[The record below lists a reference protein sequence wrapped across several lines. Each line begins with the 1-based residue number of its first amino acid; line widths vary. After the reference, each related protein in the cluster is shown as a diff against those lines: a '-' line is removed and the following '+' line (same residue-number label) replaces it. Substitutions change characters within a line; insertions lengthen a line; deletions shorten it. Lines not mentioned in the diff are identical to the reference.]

1 MATQG
6 IVYRQMRPG
15 EESLVSELMVRSF
28 DEFIG
33 AGYPRSGVRDFL
45 SYASTP
51 AILERLRRQHTFL
64 VALDGARI
72 VGIVDID
79 DYRHIDLLFVEKA
92 YHGKGIARELVQ
104 RCIELALE
112 ARPNL
117 KEITAD
123 TSEYGQV
130 AYESMGFEPT
140 GPQMVE
146 HGRHFRRMRLKLK
159 KYGRR

>member
-1 MATQG
+1 MAAQG

-15 EESLVSELMVRSF
+15 EEAIVSELMVRSF

-33 AGYPRSGVRDFL
+33 ASYPRSGVRDFL
-45 SYASTP
+45 SYVSTP
-51 AILERLRRQHTFL
+51 AIQERLRRQHTIL

-72 VGIVDID
+72 VGAVDID

-112 ARPNL
+112 ARPAL
-117 KEITAD
+117 KELTAD
-123 TSEYGQV
+123 TSDYGRP
-130 AYESMGFEPT
+130 AFEALGFEPA
-140 GPQMVE
+140 GPQLVE
-146 HGRHFRRMRLKLK
+146 HGRAFRRMRLKLK

>member
-1 MATQG
+1 MSAQG

-15 EESLVSELMVRSF
+15 EEAAVSELMVRSF

-45 SYASTP
+45 AYVSTQS
-51 AILERLRRQHTFL
+51 IRERLRRQHTIL
-64 VALDGARI
+64 VAVDGVRI
-72 VGIVDID
+72 VGVVDIG

-104 RCIELALE
+104 RCVELALE
-112 ARPNL
+112 ARPTL
-117 KEITAD
+117 KELTAD
-123 TSEYGQV
+123 TSASGQR
-130 AYESMGFEPT
+130 AYESMGFEPV
-140 GPQMVE
+140 GPEMVE

-159 KYGRR
+159 QYGRR

>member
-1 MATQG
+1 MSAQG

-15 EESLVSELMVRSF
+15 EESMVSGLMVRSF

-45 SYASTP
+45 AYVSTQ
-51 AILERLRRQHTFL
+51 AIGERLRRQHTIL

-72 VGIVDID
+72 VGAVDID
-79 DYRHIDLLFVEKA
+79 DYRHIDLLFIEKA

-112 ARPNL
+112 ARPSL
-117 KEITAD
+117 KELTAD
-123 TSEYGQV
+123 TSDFGQR
-130 AYESMGFEPT
+130 AYESMGFEPA

-146 HGRHFRRMRLKLK
+146 HGRHFQRMRLKLK

>member
-1 MATQG
+1 MSAQG
-6 IVYRQMRPG
+6 IAYRQMRPG
-15 EESLVSELMVRSF
+15 EESMVSELMVRSF

-33 AGYPRSGVRDFL
+33 AGYPRPGVRDFL
-45 SYASTP
+45 AYVSTQ
-51 AILERLRRQHTFL
+51 AIRERLRRQHTIL

-72 VGIVDID
+72 VGAVDID

-92 YHGKGIARELVQ
+92 HHGKGIARELVQ

-117 KEITAD
+117 KELTAD

-130 AYESMGFEPT
+130 AYESMGFEAV

-146 HGRHFRRMRLKLK
+146 HGRNFRRMRLKLK

>member
-1 MATQG
+1 MAAQG

-15 EESLVSELMVRSF
+15 EEAMVSELMVRSF

-33 AGYPRSGVRDFL
+33 ASYPRAGVRDFL
-45 SYASTP
+45 SYVSTP
-51 AILERLRRQHTFL
+51 AIQERLRRQHTIL
-64 VALDGARI
+64 AALDGARI
-72 VGIVDID
+72 VGAVDID

-112 ARPNL
+112 ARPAL

-123 TSEYGQV
+123 TSEYGRL
-130 AYESMGFEPT
+130 AFEAMGFEPA

-146 HGRHFRRMRLKLK
+146 HGRPFRRMRLKLK

>member
-1 MATQG
+1 MSAQG
-6 IVYRQMRPG
+6 ILYRQMRPG
-15 EESLVSELMVRSF
+15 EEAMVSELMVRSF

-33 AGYPRSGVRDFL
+33 AGYARSGVRDFL
-45 SYASTP
+45 AYVSTQ
-51 AILERLRRQHTFL
+51 AIRERLSRQHTIL

-72 VGIVDID
+72 VGAADID

-92 YHGKGIARELVQ
+92 YHGKGIAHELVQ

-112 ARPNL
+112 ARPSL
-117 KEITAD
+117 KELTAD
-123 TSEYGQV
+123 TSDYGQR
-130 AYESMGFEPT
+130 AYESMGFEPA
-140 GPQMVE
+140 GPQLVA

>member
-1 MATQG
+1 MAAQG

-15 EESLVSELMVRSF
+15 EESMVSDLMVRSF

-33 AGYPRSGVRDFL
+33 ASYPRSGVRDFL
-45 SYASTP
+45 TYVSAP
-51 AILERLRRQHTFL
+51 AIRERLHRQHTIL

-72 VGIVDID
+72 VGVVDIS

-92 YHGKGIARELVQ
+92 YHGKGIGRELVQ

-112 ARPNL
+112 AQPNL
-117 KEITAD
+117 KELTAD
-123 TSEYGQV
+123 TSEYGRP
-130 AYESMGFEPT
+130 AYESMGFEPA
-140 GPQMVE
+140 GPE
-146 HGRHFRRMRLKLK
+146 LIERGRHFRRMRLKLK